1 MCVTHS
7 ESQEQQQQQQQQ
19 SQRKTRARRRP
30 KLYMNGSVSKRTHSA
45 HKCAAINGVA
55 GGHRSTHQTLPPA
68 RARAHTCDM
77 CVCAAAYVSQAN
89 SPCVAK
95 VFAQVQRQHTVHVC
109 FDLHIICAFVCQ
121 SSCRQNIYSP
131 KPPRPHSPAMPPVF
145 IPSSG
150 WRHHRRHHQQQA
162 HNAYAINTRGL
173 TKLTSAESALM

>member
-1 MCVTHS
+1 MAAYPNAHILRTSVQQLTGRRVVTTQPTKPSHA
-7 ESQEQQQQQQQQ
+7 
-19 SQRKTRARRRP
+19 RAP
-30 KLYMNGSVSKRTHSA
+30 VRTH
-45 HKCAAINGVA
+45 V
-55 GGHRSTHQTLPPA
+55 T
-68 RARAHTCDM
+68 
-77 CVCAAAYVSQAN
+77 CVCVRPRMSARQTRRAWQKFALRCNDNIRCTYV
-89 SPCVAK
+89 
-95 VFAQVQRQHTVHVC
+95 

-150 WRHHRRHHQQQA
+150 WRHHRRHHQQQT